1 MFNNYYDTNIH
12 DKPLSIKKKKKKKRR
27 KKHLKYIEILI
38 FFF

>member
-12 DKPLSIKKKKKKKRR
+12 DKPLSIKKKKKRR

>member
-12 DKPLSIKKKKKKKRR
+12 DKPLSIKKKKKKR
-27 KKHLKYIEILI
+27 KKNLKYIEILI

>member
-1 MFNNYYDTNIH
+1 MFNNYYDTNNQ
-12 DKPLSIKKKKKKKRR
+12 DKPIKNKKKKKRR